1 MTDKNN
7 TRVASLDG
15 ARAVSIALVVF
26 SHMQSSL
33 PLLWRIDRGNL
44 ALHYDR
50 YLDLGNLGVR
60 VFFVI
65 SGFLIT
71 SLLVREQLATGRIS
85 LKQFYLRR
93 FFRIMPAY
101 WVYLGT
107 VAVLMTFGIATAD
120 WHKLTE
126 AFLYF
131 GDYRWLAGAL
141 SHTWSLSVEE
151 QFYLLWAPLLVLLGN
166 WRVRYACLALL
177 LAGPTFRM
185 LSDGGMWSSSS
196 KYAFECVC
204 DALASG
210 CALALFRKSLWRIGA
225 YQEAIESGWP
235 WYGAITALA
244 LMTGFTPYW
253 VRDLIGIPLLNVS
266 IVVLLDKYMRYP
278 ELGFGRFLNARPVI
292 WVGVLSY
299 SIYLWQELF
308 AWAYIPALA
317 KTAGILATASAS
329 YYLIERPLLGLR
341 ARLRAKPIPPAIHSR
356 AAAP

>member
-1 MTDKNN
+1 MTNKNN
-7 TRVASLDG
+7 TQIASLDG

-26 SHMQSSL
+26 SHMQGSL
-33 PLLWRIDRGNL
+33 PLLWRIDRGDL

-60 VFFVI
+60 VFFII

-71 SLLVREQLATGRIS
+71 SLLMREQLATGRIS

-107 VAVLMTFGIATAD
+107 VAVLMPFGIATAD
-120 WHKLTE
+120 WHKITE

-131 GDYRWLAGAL
+131 GDYRWLGGAL

-151 QFYLLWAPLLVLLGN
+151 QFYLLWAPLLMLLGN

-177 LAGPTFRM
+177 LAGPTFRI
-185 LSDGGMWSSSS
+185 LSDGGMWPSSS

-210 CALALFRKSLWRIGA
+210 CALALFRESLWRIGA
-225 YQEAIESGWP
+225 YQEAIESRWP
-235 WYGAITALA
+235 WYWAITALA

-278 ELGFGRFLNARPVI
+278 KLGFGRFLNARPVI

-308 AWAYIPALA
+308 VWAYIPALA
-317 KTAGILATASAS
+317 KIAGILATASAS
-329 YYLIERPLLGLR
+329 YYLIERPFLGLR
-341 ARLRAKPIPPAIHSR
+341 ARLRAKPIAPAIHSR
-356 AAAP
+356 AVAP